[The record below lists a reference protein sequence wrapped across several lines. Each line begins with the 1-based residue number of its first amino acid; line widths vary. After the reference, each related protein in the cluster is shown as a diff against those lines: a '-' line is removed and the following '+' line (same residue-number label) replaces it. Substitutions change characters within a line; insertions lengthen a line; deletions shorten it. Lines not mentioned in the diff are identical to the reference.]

1 MRSES
6 PCHHRMISFRS
17 TRLSSWLDG
26 TFTCEVGATVESFSE
41 PISS

>member
-17 TRLSSWLDG
+17 TRLSSLED